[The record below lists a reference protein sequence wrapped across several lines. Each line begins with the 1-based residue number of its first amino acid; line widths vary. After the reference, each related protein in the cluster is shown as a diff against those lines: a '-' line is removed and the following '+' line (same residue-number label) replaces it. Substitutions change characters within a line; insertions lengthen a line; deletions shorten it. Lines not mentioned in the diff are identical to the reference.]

1 MRKKILRT
9 ILAAALLSTLFTVT
23 AYAENAVITGDN
35 VNLRSGP
42 GMNYKVIGSIPR
54 GASVK
59 VEDRSNEEWN
69 AITYDG
75 TYGFI
80 SANLMSITEDPSAV
94 QVVATDGF
102 GRVNAMYVRFRSGPS
117 DEASILGE
125 YNVGKEAT
133 ITGIAGDWTECIIDG
148 RSGFVNSDY
157 IDVETNGAVAVI
169 DLPQTGGALTAT
181 VKPESTPT
189 PTAAPKATPAP
200 TAAPTPAPT
209 AAPVVKSV
217 ANQAGYVDG
226 DYVSFRSGP
235 SNSSAIINTYN
246 RGKELT
252 LTGTSGDWSVVSI
265 DGQSG
270 YMFSSYVKTFDSAQG
285 ASGNAAAATP
295 APRKGDAGYITG
307 NHVQFRGGPAM
318 TSKNLGEFFY
328 GDIVTIYGTS
338 GDWTELSYKGT
349 TGYVFSTYVAKGEF
363 KTESSKVAT
372 GEKITGREVADF
384 ALNYVGYNYRWGGES
399 PATGFDCSG
408 FTSFVYKQFG
418 YELDRVACDQAKNG
432 RAVSK
437 EELQPGDILCFY
449 SSGSYIG
456 HVGLYIG
463 DNMFVHA
470 ANSSSGVITSSV
482 TGYYATRGFVAR
494 RIL

>member
-23 AYAENAVITGDN
+23 AYAESAVITGDN

-42 GMNYKVIGSIPR
+42 GMNYKVVGSIPR

-117 DEASILGE
+117 DDSSVLGE

-169 DLPQTGGALTAT
+169 DLPQAGGGSQTAT
-181 VKPESTPT
+181 VKPESTPA
-189 PTAAPKATPAP
+189 PTVAPKATQAPKATPAP
-200 TAAPTPAPT
+200 TAAPA
-209 AAPVVKSV
+209 VKSV
-217 ANQAGYVDG
+217 ASQAGYVDG

-246 RGKELT
+246 RGKELI
-252 LTGTSGDWSVVSI
+252 LTGTSGDWSVVTI

-270 YMFSSYVKTFDSAQG
+270 YMYSSYVKTTGTAQ
-285 ASGNAAAATP
+285 AAATP
-295 APRKGDAGYITG
+295 APRKGSAGYITA
-307 NHVQFRGGPAM
+307 NHVQFRGGPSM

-328 GDIVTIYGTS
+328 GDNVTIYGTS
-338 GDWTELSYKGT
+338 GDWTELSYKDT
-349 TGYVFSTYVAKGEF
+349 TGYVFSEYVKKGKF
-363 KTESSKVAT
+363 KTESSKAAT

-399 PATGFDCSG
+399 PSTGFDCSG

-418 YELDRVACDQAKNG
+418 YELNRVACDQAKNG
-432 RAVSK
+432 KAVSNDK
-437 EELQPGDILCFY
+437 LQPGDILCFY

>member
-42 GMNYKVIGSIPR
+42 GMNYKVVGSIPR

-69 AITYDG
+69 AVTYDG

-117 DEASILGE
+117 DESSILGE

-148 RSGFVNSDY
+148 RSGFIDSAY

-169 DLPQTGGALTAT
+169 DLPQSSGSQTAT
-181 VKPESTPT
+181 VKPESTPAPIAAPKAT
-189 PTAAPKATPAP
+189 QAPKATPAP
-200 TAAPTPAPT
+200 AAAPA
-209 AAPVVKSV
+209 VKSV
-217 ANQAGYVDG
+217 ASQAGYVDG

-252 LTGTSGDWSVVSI
+252 LTGTSGDWSVVTI

-270 YMFSSYVKTFDSAQG
+270 YMYSSYVKTSGTAQ
-285 ASGNAAAATP
+285 AAATP
-295 APRKGDAGYITG
+295 APKKGTAGYITA
-307 NHVQFRGGPAM
+307 NHVQFRGGPSM

-328 GDIVTIYGTS
+328 GDNVTIYGTS
-338 GDWTELSYKGT
+338 GDWTELSYKDT
-349 TGYVFSTYVAKGEF
+349 TGYVFSEYVKKGQF
-363 KTESSKVAT
+363 KTESAKVAT

-418 YELDRVACDQAKNG
+418 YELNRVACDQAKNG
-432 RAVSK
+432 KAVSNDK
-437 EELQPGDILCFY
+437 LQPGDILCFY
-449 SSGSYIG
+449 SGGSYIG